1 VRGRIASILDWATV
15 RGYRTGENPAR
26 WQGHLA
32 NLLPEK
38 SKVRPVQ
45 HHAALPYNQV
55 AAFLVTLRQQA
66 GAPARALEFALL
78 TAARASEA
86 AGARWSDRYGA
97 AAVDRPG
104 EPNEV
109 SEEHRVPL
117 SDAAMAIME
126 AMAEGRQGGEFVF
139 RGRKRGTSI
148 TIDSFW
154 QLLRRMKHDD
164 LTVHG
169 FRSTFHDWCAERTNF
184 PREVAEMALAH
195 AVGDATERAYARGDL
210 FQKRQQLAEAW
221 ARFCAAPESSG
232 EVVPL
237 HAAG

>member
-1 VRGRIASILDWATV
+1 VRGD
-15 RGYRTGENPAR
+15 RTGENPAR

-66 GAPARALEFALL
+66 GAPARALEFAIL

-86 AGARWSDRYGA
+86 AGARWSEIDLGQRLWIVPA
-97 AAVDRPG
+97 SRMKSAK
-104 EPNEV
+104 
-109 SEEHRVPL
+109 EHRVPL

-148 TIDSFW
+148 TIDAFW
-154 QLLRRMKHDD
+154 QLLRRMKRDD

-169 FRSTFHDWCAERTNF
+169 FRSTFRDWCAERTNF